1 MDLEP
6 HEIRIFKFTNENTA
20 PLKLTEAKFIDEKTV
35 EFRFNSHIAVKM
47 STFTLD
53 GVALKKEL
61 RANYSDV
68 RVYLPAEGENL
79 QKLDIDIDV
88 KDIYGNDLSEKV
100 PVTYFKTGVYLYPTA
115 FRGAVTLLSG

>member
-1 MDLEP
+1 MRHGFAVYGKPDERKYSYGDTVSVDLEP

-53 GVALKKEL
+53 GVALKKSFGLITAMSECICL
-61 RANYSDV
+61 PRA
-68 RVYLPAEGENL
+68 
-79 QKLDIDIDV
+79 K
-88 KDIYGNDLSEKV
+88 IYKSLI
-100 PVTYFKTGVYLYPTA
+100 
-115 FRGAVTLLSG
+115 